1 MSKLAYAALFLIV
14 PPIALLLVG
23 TFYDGITDIIA
34 QAQP

>member
-1 MSKLAYAALFLIV
+1 MSKLGYAAMFLIV

-23 TFYDGITDIIA
+23 TVIDRITDIIA